1 MFFQGSKL
9 AILRATTAY
18 KPKGVFCSM
27 NRIMSQARII
37 LPILVG
43 TAVYAFGLQYFL
55 LPNSLMEGGVTG
67 IGVLLNYAAGW
78 PLSIT
83 TLVLNIPL
91 FLLGW
96 KALGKRQMLYTI
108 IGTVSLSL
116 FLGLFEIFIRNQWII
131 PFHSSNDNMLI
142 ALYAGATLGAGLG
155 IVFRFGGTT
164 GGIDIIAR
172 ILSRRGFSMGQII
185 LVFDAVIIGVSMI
198 YISLEKVL
206 YTLVVVFIAS
216 KIIDFIQDGAY
227 SAKAASIISDHSKAI
242 ADRITVELERGV
254 TLMPAKGAFSGQS
267 KEIVYC
273 VVGRYETRRL
283 KSIVRNID
291 PRAFIVITDV
301 HDVLGEGFKEE

>member
-1 MFFQGSKL
+1 
-9 AILRATTAY
+9 
-18 KPKGVFCSM
+18 M
-27 NRIMSQARII
+27 NRKLPQIKLI
-37 LPILVG
+37 LPILLG
-43 TAVYAFGLQYFL
+43 SAVYAFGLQYFL

-83 TLVLNIPL
+83 TLLLNIPL

-96 KALGKRQMLYTI
+96 KALGKSQMLYTI
-108 IGTVSLSL
+108 VGTVSLSL
-116 FLGLFEIFIRNQWII
+116 FLALFEYLTRQGWIV
-131 PFHSSNDNMLI
+131 PFESTSDTMLV
-142 ALYAGATLGAGLG
+142 ALYAGATLGTGLG

-185 LVFDAVIIGVSMI
+185 LVFDAVIIGVSML

-227 SAKAASIISDHSKAI
+227 SAKAFSIFSDHSAAI
-242 ADRITVELERGV
+242 ANQITIELERGV
-254 TLMPAKGAFSGQS
+254 TLMPAKGAFSGQN

-273 VVGRYETRRL
+273 VVGRHETRRL

-291 PRAFIVITDV
+291 PRAFIVIADV

>member
-1 MFFQGSKL
+1 
-9 AILRATTAY
+9 
-18 KPKGVFCSM
+18 M
-27 NRIMSQARII
+27 NRLMPQFKLV
-37 LPILVG
+37 LPILLG
-43 TAVYAFGLQYFL
+43 SAVYAFGLQYFL

-83 TLVLNIPL
+83 TLLLNIPL

-96 KALGKRQMLYTI
+96 KALGKWQMLYTI
-108 IGTVSLSL
+108 VGTVSLSL
-116 FLGLFEIFIRNQWII
+116 FLALFEFMTRHGWIV
-131 PFHSSNDNMLI
+131 PFQSASDTMLV
-142 ALYAGATLGAGLG
+142 ALYAGATLGTGLG

-164 GGIDIIAR
+164 GGVDIIAR

-185 LVFDAVIIGVSMI
+185 LVFDALIIGISML
-198 YISLEKVL
+198 YISLDKVL
-206 YTLVVVFIAS
+206 YTLVVVFIAT

-227 SAKAASIISDHSKAI
+227 SAKAFSIFSDHSAAI
-242 ADRITVELERGV
+242 ANQITIELERGV
-254 TLMPAKGAFSGQS
+254 TLMPAKGAFSGQN

-291 PRAFIVITDV
+291 PRAFIVIADV

>member
-1 MFFQGSKL
+1 MKQWIGQLKL
-9 AILRATTAY
+9 IV
-18 KPKGVFCSM
+18 P
-27 NRIMSQARII
+27 IM
-37 LPILVG
+37 LG
-43 TAVYAFGLQYFL
+43 TAVYAFGLHYFL
-55 LPNSLMEGGVTG
+55 IPNQLMEGGVTG

-96 KALGKRQMLYTI
+96 RTLGKFQMIYTI
-108 IGTVSLSL
+108 LGTVSLSS
-116 FLGLFEIFIRNQWII
+116 FLALMEWFIRLGWIV
-131 PFHSSNDNMLI
+131 PFKSSGDHMLI

-172 ILSRRGFSMGQII
+172 ILSRKRGYSMGQII
-185 LVFDAVIIGVSMI
+185 LFFDAIIIGLSLF

-206 YTLVVVFIAS
+206 YTLVVVFVAS
-216 KIIDFIQDGAY
+216 KLIDFIQDGSY
-227 SAKAASIISDHSKAI
+227 SAKAFSIISDHSAAI
-242 ADRITVELERGV
+242 ATAITQELERGV
-254 TLMPAKGAFSGQS
+254 TLMQAKGAFSGQD
-267 KEIVYC
+267 KEVVYC

-283 KSIVRNID
+283 KGIVRKID
-291 PRAFIVITDV
+291 PHAFIVINDV

>member
-1 MFFQGSKL
+1 MDR
-9 AILRATTAY
+9 ILPQIRL
-18 KPKGVFCSM
+18 
-27 NRIMSQARII
+27 I
-37 LPILVG
+37 LPILLG
-43 TAVYAFGLQYFL
+43 SAVYAFGLHYFL

-78 PLSIT
+78 RLSIT
-83 TLVLNIPL
+83 TLLLNIPL

-96 KALGKRQMLYTI
+96 KSLGKWQMLYTI

-116 FLGLFEIFIRNQWII
+116 FLALFEGLTKHGWIV
-131 PFHSSNDNMLI
+131 PFQSPGDTMLV
-142 ALYAGATLGAGLG
+142 ALYAGATLGTGLG

-185 LVFDAVIIGVSMI
+185 LTFDAVIIGVSLM

-227 SAKAASIISDHSKAI
+227 SAKAFSIFSDHSAAI
-242 ADRITVELERGV
+242 ANQITLELERGV
-254 TLMPAKGAFSGQS
+254 TLMPAKGAFSGQN

-273 VVGRYETRRL
+273 VIGRQETRRL

-291 PRAFIVITDV
+291 PKAFIVISDV

>member
-1 MFFQGSKL
+1 MSR
-9 AILRATTAY
+9 ILL
-18 KPKGVFCSM
+18 
-27 NRIMSQARII
+27 QARLI
-37 LPILVG
+37 LPILLG

-83 TLVLNIPL
+83 TLLLNIPL

-96 KALGKRQMLYTI
+96 RALGKTQMLYTI

-116 FLGLFEIFIRNQWII
+116 FLALFETMTKQGWIV
-131 PFHSSNDNMLI
+131 PFQSTNDSMLI
-142 ALYAGATLGAGLG
+142 ALYAGATLGTGLG

-172 ILSRRGFSMGQII
+172 ILSRRGLSMGQII
-185 LVFDAVIIGVSMI
+185 LMFDAIIIGISML

-227 SAKAASIISDHSKAI
+227 SAKAFSIFSDHSAVI
-242 ADRITVELERGV
+242 AKQITIELERGV
-254 TLMPAKGAFSGQS
+254 TLMPAKGAFSGQN

-273 VVGRYETRRL
+273 VVGRFETRRL
-283 KSIVRNID
+283 KTIVRNID
-291 PRAFIVITDV
+291 PRAFIVIADV

>member
-1 MFFQGSKL
+1 M
-9 AILRATTAY
+9 
-18 KPKGVFCSM
+18 
-27 NRIMSQARII
+27 
-37 LPILVG
+37 LV
-43 TAVYAFGLQYFL
+43 
-55 LPNSLMEGGVTG
+55 
-67 IGVLLNYAAGW
+67 
-78 PLSIT
+78 
-83 TLVLNIPL
+83 
-91 FLLGW
+91 
-96 KALGKRQMLYTI
+96 
-108 IGTVSLSL
+108 
-116 FLGLFEIFIRNQWII
+116 
-131 PFHSSNDNMLI
+131 
-142 ALYAGATLGAGLG
+142 ALYAGATLGTGLG

-185 LVFDAVIIGVSMI
+185 LVFDAVIIGVSML

-227 SAKAASIISDHSKAI
+227 SAKAFSIFSDHSAAI
-242 ADRITVELERGV
+242 ANQITIELERGV
-254 TLMPAKGAFSGQS
+254 TLMPAKGAFSGQN

-291 PRAFIVITDV
+291 PRAFIVIADV